1 MEIQFEQPGHMS
13 FLLCIHT
20 TIGNCE
26 KTKWKNFIKK
36 DKTSRLEPLKMSFFS
51 TFSNINIST
60 PASWHCCNSPAGWKR
75 WKVSERFRKVEI
87 LTDSEKGYKGY
98 NITCFLFLDWWVC
111 QKPMIGHLPPYA
123 LYKPILSRY
132 MVVQILGYSSNITH
146 IFHLKWVFNFFPP
159 IFRLFLVFFAKTGA
173 TQLKP
178 AALCCFGQLMP
189 TTGASPLAEA
199 IRIWIERWLTTCH
212 TVDIWYQ

>member
-1 MEIQFEQPGHMS
+1 
-13 FLLCIHT
+13 
-20 TIGNCE
+20 
-26 KTKWKNFIKK
+26 
-36 DKTSRLEPLKMSFFS
+36 MSFFC

-87 LTDSEKGYKGY
+87 LIDSEKGYKGY

-132 MVVQILGYSSNITH
+132 MVVQILGCSSNITH
-146 IFHLKWVFNFFPP
+146 IFHLKWVFNLFSSNFPSFP
-159 IFRLFLVFFAKTGA
+159 CLFRKDRCHAVETCRLVLLWPADAHNGSEPTGGSDKDLDR
-173 TQLKP
+173 T
-178 AALCCFGQLMP
+178 
-189 TTGASPLAEA
+189 
-199 IRIWIERWLTTCH
+199 LTHNMSHRGYMISVTH
-212 TVDIWYQ
+212 LNLTYVNPSLQ